1 MLSPEQARKE
11 GTDVEE
17 TVPNTRDFA
26 LNPILNS
33 PYEYPGRHWEM
44 DADNL
49 PTQKINEFRRPSSL
63 KSPIAINR
71 RVKGGQYQGD
81 LFSQTANGVDYST
94 YSTNELINSIRAKVD
109 EWRRL
114 PPERWGVTAETA
126 RLLKHWRNGDNF
138 PDIRPFFCQVEAVET
153 LIWLTEVANE
163 SSSGRQFLEQLALA
177 NDDADK
183 ELYRIAL
190 KLATGAGK
198 TTVMAMIIAWQTINA
213 ARHGLNSGKFTNGFL
228 ITTPGITIKDR
239 LRVLLPNDD
248 ESYYQHRNLVPKD
261 LLPLMETAR
270 IIITNFQQFQRKST
284 MELSSGTKAMLVG
297 PDGGDGPQMVE
308 TEGQMVSRVLG
319 DAAGLKNILM
329 INDEAH
335 HCYRH
340 RPVDAIGEEEE
351 DLDADGRDEA
361 KKNEET
367 ARLWISGLEAIRA
380 KMPKARVVDLSA
392 TPFFLSGSGY
402 KEGTLFPWTV
412 SDFSL
417 MDALECGIVKL
428 PRIPIDDNVVTAS
441 ELPKYRELWKHL
453 KDTKEVKSFCS
464 IRGKSK
470 ADSFDPRKIPDLLRT
485 AINVL
490 YGGYKEVFEKWQ
502 AANCKAPPCFIIV
515 CQNTAISKI
524 VYQFIA
530 GFDIADAEGN
540 VQHVKG
546 ACDLFDNYDDC
557 DQPLARPH
565 TLLIDSAQLESGE
578 ALADD
583 FKKAAAEELEVFK
596 RELRNRGEME
606 KARNLSDEDIL
617 REVMNTVGKPG
628 KLGESIRCV
637 VSVSMLTEGWDANTV
652 THILGVRAFGTQL
665 LCEQVVGRGL
675 RRLNY
680 ELSKDTGLYAPEY
693 ADIFGIPFHFA
704 SGIKNPPPIEPP
716 DVIHVHAVKPER
728 DMLTIRFPRVLG
740 YYLETNSP
748 DVRLEAD
755 FKDSSELRITV
766 NEVGP
771 TKVLNASA
779 IGEKQVLTYEGV
791 GRRRSDIIMQLAK
804 RFVEKFYSGYTAL
817 DRVRLFGQVRTL
829 FTDWIDK
836 GYLKCIGVP
845 EDVVVESPNLKDEA
859 CNKINDA
866 IVRKAVAEDKASI
879 SVLLDDFL
887 PTGSTSSV
895 NFRISRTKKIAY
907 ETSPGKS
914 HVNYAICDSSW
925 EEILC
930 RVLEEHP
937 QTIAYVKNYGLDFE
951 VPYVIGSERREYLPD
966 FIVLLD
972 DGKGLDDPLHLVIEV
987 KGYRYID
994 ANAKKSTME
1003 TYWIPGVNKLKNFGR
1018 WAFIELNRD
1027 HFELDGFANDEQL
1040 LVNCRT
1046 AYASAID
1053 EFTKGEKDN
1062 G

>member
-1 MLSPEQARKE
+1 
-11 GTDVEE
+11 
-17 TVPNTRDFA
+17 
-26 LNPILNS
+26 
-33 PYEYPGRHWEM
+33 M
-44 DADNL
+44 DENNL

-63 KSPIAINR
+63 KSPIVANR
-71 RVKGGQYQGD
+71 RGSGNLNQGE
-81 LFSQTANGVDYST
+81 LFAQEENGVDYD
-94 YSTNELINSIRAKVD
+94 TNDFINSIRAKVD
-109 EWRRL
+109 EWRKL
-114 PPERWGVTAETA
+114 PPEKWGVTAETA

-153 LIWLTEVANE
+153 LIWLTEVANN
-163 SSSGRQFLEQLALA
+163 SAAGKQFLEQIALA
-177 NDDADK
+177 NDAADK
-183 ELYRIAL
+183 NLYRIAL

-213 ARHGLNSGKFTNGFL
+213 ARHGVSAKFTNGFL

-239 LRVLLPNDD
+239 LRVLLPNDE
-248 ESYYQHRNLVPKD
+248 ESYYLHRNLVPKD

-270 IIITNFQQFQRKST
+270 IVITNYHQFQRKT
-284 MELSSGTKAMLVG
+284 TLDISSGTKAMLVG

-308 TEGQMVSRVLG
+308 TSGQMIARVLG
-319 DAAGLKNILM
+319 NAAGLKNILM

-340 RPVDAIGEEEE
+340 RPDDVVGEDEEI
-351 DLDADGRDEA
+351 DADQRDEA

-380 KMPKARVVDLSA
+380 KMPNARVIDLSA

-428 PRIPIDDNVVTAS
+428 PRIPIDDNVVTSS

-453 KDTKEVKSFCS
+453 KDTKEGKSFCS

-470 ADSFDPRKIPDLLRT
+470 ADAFDPRKIPDLLRT

-490 YGGYKEVFEKWQ
+490 YNGYKDVYGKWQ
-502 AANCKAPPCFIIV
+502 NAKCKAPPCFIIV

-524 VYQFIA
+524 VYQFVS
-530 GFDIADAEGN
+530 GFDITDSEGN

-546 ACDLFDNYDDC
+546 SCDLFDNYDDT

-565 TLLIDSAQLESGE
+565 TLLIDSTQLESGE
-578 ALADD
+578 SLSDEFRKVAT
-583 FKKAAAEELEVFK
+583 EELEVFK

-606 KARNLSDEDIL
+606 KAANLTDEDIL

-680 ELSKDTGLYAPEY
+680 ETNKDTGLYTPEY

-704 SGIKNPPPIEPP
+704 SGVKDAPPIEPP
-716 DVIHVHAVKPER
+716 DVLHVHAVKPER
-728 DMLTIRFPRVLG
+728 DSLAIRFPRVLG
-740 YYLETNSP
+740 YYLETKSP
-748 DVRLEAD
+748 NVKLEAD
-755 FKDSSELRITV
+755 FHESSEMTITK

-771 TKVLNASA
+771 TKVLNAGA
-779 IGEKQVLTYEGV
+779 IGEKLVLSYEGG
-791 GRRRSDIIMQLAK
+791 GRRRSDIVMHLSR
-804 RFVEKFYSGYTAL
+804 RFVEKFYAGYAAL

-836 GYLKCIGVP
+836 GYLKCIDVP
-845 EDVVVESPNLKDEA
+845 EEVVVEFPNLTDEA
-859 CNKINDA
+859 CNRLNDA
-866 IVRKAVAEDKASI
+866 IVRKAVEDEKASV

-887 PTGSTSSV
+887 PTGTTSSV
-895 NFRISRTKKIAY
+895 NFRISSKKKTAY
-907 ETSPGKS
+907 ETDPKKS
-914 HVNYAICDSSW
+914 HVNYAICDSGW
-925 EEILC
+925 EEVLC
-930 RVLEEHP
+930 AVLEEHP

-951 VPYVIGSERREYLPD
+951 VPYVIGSERHQYLPD
-966 FIVLLD
+966 FIVLVD
-972 DGKGLDDPLHLVIEV
+972 DGKGKEDPLHLVIEV

-1003 TYWIPGVNKLKNFGR
+1003 TYWIPGVNKLQNFGR
-1018 WAFIELNRD
+1018 WAFIELNED
-1027 HFELDGFANDEQL
+1027 HFTLEGFEGGEQL
-1040 LVNCRT
+1040 LENCRA
-1046 AYASAID
+1046 AYAAAIKD
-1053 EFTKGEKDN
+1053 FTKGEENN

>member
-1 MLSPEQARKE
+1 
-11 GTDVEE
+11 
-17 TVPNTRDFA
+17 
-26 LNPILNS
+26 
-33 PYEYPGRHWEM
+33 M

-49 PTQKINEFRRPSSL
+49 PTQNINEFRRPSSL
-63 KSPIAINR
+63 KSPIAVNR

-81 LFSQTANGVDYST
+81 LFSQTEDGVDYST
-94 YSTNELINSIRAKVD
+94 YSTNDFINNIRDKVG
-109 EWRRL
+109 EWRKL
-114 PPERWGVTAETA
+114 PQEKWGVTAETA
-126 RLLKHWRNGDNF
+126 RLLRHWRNGDNF

-153 LIWLTEVANE
+153 LIWLTEVANATT
-163 SSSGRQFLEQLALA
+163 GGKQILEQLALA
-177 NDDADK
+177 NDSADK
-183 ELYRIAL
+183 NLYRIAL

-213 ARHGLNSGKFTNGFL
+213 ARHGVGAKFTNGFL

-239 LRVLLPNDD
+239 MRVLLPNDD
-248 ESYYQHRNLVPKD
+248 ESYYLHRNLVPKD
-261 LLPLMETAR
+261 MLPLMETAR
-270 IIITNFQQFQRKST
+270 IVITNFHQFQRKST
-284 MELSSGTKAMLVG
+284 WDVSSGTKAMLVG
-297 PDGGDGPQMVE
+297 PDGGEGPQMVE
-308 TEGQMVSRVLG
+308 TSGQMIARVLG
-319 DAAGLKNILM
+319 SAAGLKNILM

-340 RPVDAIGEEEE
+340 HPEDVAGDGEEA
-351 DLDADGRDEA
+351 LDADQKEES

-380 KMPKARVVDLSA
+380 KMPNARVIDLSA

-428 PRIPIDDNVVTAS
+428 PRIPIDDNVVTTA
-441 ELPKYRELWKHL
+441 ELPKYRELWRHL
-453 KDTKEVKSFCS
+453 KDTKEGKSFCA

-490 YGGYKEVFEKWQ
+490 YGGYEDVYGKWQ
-502 AANCKAPPCFIIV
+502 AAKCKAPPCFIIV

-524 VYQFIA
+524 VYQFVS
-530 GFDIADAEGN
+530 GFDVTDSEGN

-546 ACDLFDNYDDC
+546 ACGLFDNYDDC
-557 DQPLARPH
+557 DQPLSRPH
-565 TLLIDSAQLESGE
+565 TLLIDSTQLESGE
-578 ALADD
+578 SLSDD
-583 FKKAAAEELEVFK
+583 FRKAASEELEVFK
-596 RELRNRGEME
+596 RELRNRGEMA
-606 KARNLSDEDIL
+606 KANSLPDEDIL

-680 ELSKDTGLYAPEY
+680 ETSKDTGLYTPEY

-704 SGIKNPPPIEPP
+704 SGVKNAPPIEPP
-716 DVIHVHAVKPER
+716 DVLHVHAVKPER
-728 DMLTIRFPRVLG
+728 DTLTIRFPRVLG
-740 YYLETNSP
+740 YYLETNVS
-748 DVRLEAD
+748 DMKLEAE
-755 FKDSSELRITV
+755 FSDSSELQITK

-771 TKVLNASA
+771 TKVLESGP
-779 IGEKQVLTYEGV
+779 IGEKVVLTYKGG
-791 GRRRSDIIMQLAK
+791 GRRRSDIVMQLSH
-804 RFVEKFYSGYTAL
+804 RFVEKFYAGYAAL
-817 DRVRLFGQVRTL
+817 DRVRLFGQVRTI
-829 FTDWIDK
+829 FTDWMDK
-836 GYLKCIGVP
+836 GYLKCVDVP
-845 EDVVVESPNLKDEA
+845 EDVVVEFPNLKDEA

-866 IVRKAVAEDKASI
+866 IVRKAVAAESASI

-895 NFRISRTKKIAY
+895 NFRISRNKKIAH
-907 ETSPGKS
+907 ETDAAKS

-951 VPYVIGSERREYLPD
+951 VPYVVGSERMQYLPD
-966 FIVLLD
+966 FIVKVD
-972 DGKGLDDPLHLVIEV
+972 DGHGADDPLHLVIEV

-1003 TYWIPGVNKLKNFGR
+1003 TYWIPGVNKLGNFGR
-1018 WAFIELNRD
+1018 WAFIELNKD
-1027 HFELDGFANDEQL
+1027 HFELDGFADDEKL
-1040 LVNCRT
+1040 LANCRA
-1046 AYASAID
+1046 AYAAAVKDFTNGD
-1053 EFTKGEKDN
+1053 EEN
-1062 G
+1062 GQE